1 MELETEVLKIIA
13 DYEAAIFSKDNAVIA
28 NLMSFPFEVIVKG
41 RKKHYYQN
49 QAKMMARL
57 ETFRAIHKK
66 LGIAAISRE
75 VVKVHQTHADEAL
88 AFTLDTARN
97 AEGEVVTSWRT
108 SFYVKRT
115 PQGVKLVKAD
125 STDQN
130 RAMTELGF
138 PLYEAKSVSFS

>member
-28 NLMSFPFEVIVKG
+28 NLMSFTFEVIVKG

-49 QAKMMARL
+49 QAQMMARL

-97 AEGEVVTSWRT
+97 AEGEIVTS
-108 SFYVKRT
+108 
-115 PQGVKLVKAD
+115 
-125 STDQN
+125 
-130 RAMTELGF
+130 
-138 PLYEAKSVSFS
+138 